1 MRELS
6 AGKQKLVILVIG
18 VTSAGVVAVL
28 DYLAGRA
35 YSLAAVYLLPL
46 YFVTLQAGR
55 GPGLLLALACAGF
68 QWAAS
73 HYYAGAPQ
81 RSLTE
86 ALWLLVS
93 WGAVYVLGVIL
104 LARMQRALSRTRAL
118 SLTDFLTGALNSRAL
133 YNLVEN
139 EYLQTKR
146 YGRPMTRGYEGT
158 DAFKAINSRMGHTVG
173 DTLLQ
178 KVARTMMRYLRATD
192 RVARLGGD
200 EYVVLLPETDQEA
213 AKVVLPKIR
222 DRLAH
227 VMDDNGWRVTFSVGV
242 VTFYSAPRTPREMIR
257 ASERLMWAVKK
268 AGKNKIRYASYHG

>member
-1 MRELS
+1 MRDLS
-6 AGKQKLVILVIG
+6 AGQRKLVIVVIG

-28 DYLAGRA
+28 DYLTGSA

-55 GPGLLLALACAGF
+55 SPGLLLALVSAGF
-68 QWAAS
+68 QWAAGY
-73 HYYAGAPQ
+73 HAGPQ
-81 RSLTE
+81 QRPLVET
-86 ALWLLVS
+86 LWLTLS
-93 WGAVYVLGVIL
+93 WATVYLLGVIL

-139 EYLQTKR
+139 EYLKTQR
-146 YGRPMTRGYEGT
+146 YGRPMTLAYIGI

-173 DTLLQ
+173 DTLLR

-200 EYVVLLPETDQEA
+200 EYVVLLPETDQDA
-213 AKVVLPKIR
+213 AKVVIPKIR
-222 DRLAH
+222 DRLAD
-227 VMDDNGWRVTFSVGV
+227 VMADNGWQVTFSVGV
-242 VTFYSAPRTPREMIR
+242 VTFFSAPKTPREMIR

-268 AGKNKIRYASYHG
+268 AGKNKIRYASFHG